1 MIWWFFCSWLD
12 FLSFWFLRE
21 MIIREAKV
29 RNFRTSFSFLSH
41 ILVRKGNSPLPT
53 PLDWRCKDRSQVG
66 FHSAPQKTPK
76 HRLWWKPPVDPDF
89 TSKWSMCIWL
99 FKFPCLDSR
108 LSFYVSLMTYFIFFL
123 WGFFF
128 LVVVIVAL
136 FFLYSRLF
144 LCVSLSK
151 QIFFYLL
158 TFTLSLDLSWI
169 FFSLCVCSVT
179 SDSL

>member
-1 MIWWFFCSWLD
+1 
-12 FLSFWFLRE
+12 

-76 HRLWWKPPVDPDF
+76 HRIWWKPPVDPDF
-89 TSKWSMCIWL
+89 TSKWSCAYGFSNFLVWIPIYLSTFLSWHT
-99 FKFPCLDSR
+99 SS
-108 LSFYVSLMTYFIFFL
+108 SFYEV
-123 WGFFF
+123 FF